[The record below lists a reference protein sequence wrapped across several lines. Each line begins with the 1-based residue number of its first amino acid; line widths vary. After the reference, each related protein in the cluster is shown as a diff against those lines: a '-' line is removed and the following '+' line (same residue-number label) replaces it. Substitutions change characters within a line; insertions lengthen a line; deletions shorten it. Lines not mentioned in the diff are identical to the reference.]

1 MEETMYKLPED
12 DLKLLNKLLLMKDL
26 NPEDGYSKEKVIEY
40 INANRE
46 LEEAELNQI
55 RNYVL
60 DKNLEYGFY
69 KNGEPNELGYATEE
83 LGDKL
88 FYIMEDELNMY
99 TLYDTLNDIEKELA
113 GNDFI
118 RIHQSYL
125 VNMKHI
131 VKMSRNKNGRHD
143 AVLSNGIKLGIPKAR
158 YKKVDETFIAYKG
171 VW

>member
-1 MEETMYKLPED
+1 MYKLPED

-26 NPEDGYSKEKVIEY
+26 NPEGGYSKEKVIEY
-40 INANRE
+40 INADRE

-88 FYIMEDELNMY
+88 YYIMEEESD
-99 TLYDTLNDIEKELA
+99 K
-113 GNDFI
+113 
-118 RIHQSYL
+118 
-125 VNMKHI
+125 
-131 VKMSRNKNGRHD
+131 
-143 AVLSNGIKLGIPKAR
+143 
-158 YKKVDETFIAYKG
+158 
-171 VW
+171 

>member
-1 MEETMYKLPED
+1 MVLMYKLSED

-40 INANRE
+40 INADRE

-69 KNGEPNELGYATEE
+69 SNDEPNELGYATEE

-88 FYIMEDELNMY
+88 FYIMEEENDE
-99 TLYDTLNDIEKELA
+99 
-113 GNDFI
+113 
-118 RIHQSYL
+118 
-125 VNMKHI
+125 
-131 VKMSRNKNGRHD
+131 
-143 AVLSNGIKLGIPKAR
+143 
-158 YKKVDETFIAYKG
+158 
-171 VW
+171 

>member
-1 MEETMYKLPED
+1 MYKLPED

-40 INANRE
+40 INVDRE

-88 FYIMEDELNMY
+88 FYIMEDES
-99 TLYDTLNDIEKELA
+99 DK
-113 GNDFI
+113 
-118 RIHQSYL
+118 
-125 VNMKHI
+125 
-131 VKMSRNKNGRHD
+131 
-143 AVLSNGIKLGIPKAR
+143 
-158 YKKVDETFIAYKG
+158 
-171 VW
+171 

>member
-1 MEETMYKLPED
+1 MYKLSED

-40 INANRE
+40 INADRE

-69 KNGEPNELGYATEE
+69 SNDEPNELGYATEE

-88 FYIMEDELNMY
+88 FYIMEEETDE
-99 TLYDTLNDIEKELA
+99 
-113 GNDFI
+113 
-118 RIHQSYL
+118 
-125 VNMKHI
+125 
-131 VKMSRNKNGRHD
+131 
-143 AVLSNGIKLGIPKAR
+143 
-158 YKKVDETFIAYKG
+158 
-171 VW
+171 

>member
-1 MEETMYKLPED
+1 MYKLPED

-40 INANRE
+40 INTDRE

-88 FYIMEDELNMY
+88 YYIMEEESD
-99 TLYDTLNDIEKELA
+99 K
-113 GNDFI
+113 
-118 RIHQSYL
+118 
-125 VNMKHI
+125 
-131 VKMSRNKNGRHD
+131 
-143 AVLSNGIKLGIPKAR
+143 
-158 YKKVDETFIAYKG
+158 
-171 VW
+171 

>member
-1 MEETMYKLPED
+1 MYKLPED

-40 INANRE
+40 INVNRE

-88 FYIMEDELNMY
+88 FYIMEDE
-99 TLYDTLNDIEKELA
+99 
-113 GNDFI
+113 
-118 RIHQSYL
+118 S
-125 VNMKHI
+125 
-131 VKMSRNKNGRHD
+131 NK
-143 AVLSNGIKLGIPKAR
+143 
-158 YKKVDETFIAYKG
+158 
-171 VW
+171 

>member
-40 INANRE
+40 INADRE

-88 FYIMEDELNMY
+88 FYIMEDES
-99 TLYDTLNDIEKELA
+99 DK
-113 GNDFI
+113 
-118 RIHQSYL
+118 
-125 VNMKHI
+125 
-131 VKMSRNKNGRHD
+131 
-143 AVLSNGIKLGIPKAR
+143 
-158 YKKVDETFIAYKG
+158 
-171 VW
+171 

>member
-1 MEETMYKLPED
+1 MVLMYKLVED

-40 INANRE
+40 INADRE

-69 KNGEPNELGYATEE
+69 SNDEPNELGYATEE

-88 FYIMEDELNMY
+88 FYIMEEENDE
-99 TLYDTLNDIEKELA
+99 
-113 GNDFI
+113 
-118 RIHQSYL
+118 
-125 VNMKHI
+125 
-131 VKMSRNKNGRHD
+131 
-143 AVLSNGIKLGIPKAR
+143 
-158 YKKVDETFIAYKG
+158 
-171 VW
+171 

>member
-1 MEETMYKLPED
+1 MYKLSED

-40 INANRE
+40 VKADRE

-69 KNGEPNELGYATEE
+69 GNDEPNELGYATEE

-88 FYIMEDELNMY
+88 FYIMEEENDE
-99 TLYDTLNDIEKELA
+99 
-113 GNDFI
+113 
-118 RIHQSYL
+118 
-125 VNMKHI
+125 
-131 VKMSRNKNGRHD
+131 
-143 AVLSNGIKLGIPKAR
+143 
-158 YKKVDETFIAYKG
+158 
-171 VW
+171 

>member
-1 MEETMYKLPED
+1 MVYEGTMYKLPED

-40 INANRE
+40 INTNRE

-88 FYIMEDELNMY
+88 FYIMEDE
-99 TLYDTLNDIEKELA
+99 
-113 GNDFI
+113 
-118 RIHQSYL
+118 S
-125 VNMKHI
+125 
-131 VKMSRNKNGRHD
+131 NK
-143 AVLSNGIKLGIPKAR
+143 
-158 YKKVDETFIAYKG
+158 
-171 VW
+171 